1 MNPTVESFLSYLS
14 VERGFSSNTTA
25 AYRNDL
31 GQFVEF
37 LEKRL
42 APVGGVGG
50 VGWGAVDRDA
60 LLGFLLSLKER
71 GYAPATVARK
81 VAAVKSF
88 FAFLVSERMIEKDPT
103 ENLAGTKLGQSLPRT
118 LTVEQV
124 EEFLALP
131 ARSSTPEARRDKAML
146 ELLYASG
153 MRVSELVSLDVEDV
167 NLEDGFVRC
176 FGKGSKERV
185 IPIHEQAVRDVKVYL
200 EEARPLLTT
209 EDERALFVNQRGK
222 RLTRQGFW
230 LILKN
235 YAKCLGIEDEIT
247 PHTLR
252 HSVATHLLHSGKMN
266 LRELQ
271 EFLGHANIST
281 TQIYTHLTDEHVRRV
296 YEASHPRAK

>member
-1 MNPTVESFLSYLS
+1 MNPAVESFLNYLS
-14 VERGFSSNTTA
+14 VEKGFSPNTIS

-31 GQFVEF
+31 TQFTDFMES
-37 LEKRL
+37 RL
-42 APVGGVGG
+42 APGGLAAGG
-50 VGWGAVDRDA
+50 WQAADREA
-60 LLGFLLSLKER
+60 LLAHILWLKER
-71 GYAPATVARK
+71 QYAPATVARK

-88 FAFLVSERMIEKDPT
+88 FDFLVRERVVEKDPT
-103 ENLAGTKLGQSLPRT
+103 ENLASTKLGQSLPKT
-118 LTVEQV
+118 LSVEQV
-124 EEFLALP
+124 AEFLAQP
-131 ARSSTPEARRDKAML
+131 AKHSTPEAKRDKAML

-153 MRVSELVSLDVEDV
+153 MRVSELVSLDMDDV
-167 NLEDGFVRC
+167 NLDDGFVRC
-176 FGKGSKERV
+176 FGKGSKERM
-185 IPIHEQAVRDVKVYL
+185 IPIHEQAIRDLKEYIN
-200 EEARPLLTT
+200 EARPSLIS
-209 EDERALFVNQRGK
+209 EGEAALFVNQRGK

-235 YAKCLGIEDEIT
+235 YAKSIGIEDEIT

>member
-14 VERGFSSNTTA
+14 VEKGYSLNTLS

-31 GQFVEF
+31 GQFGNF
-37 LEKRL
+37 LEERL
-42 APVGGVGG
+42 APVGGLSVA
-50 VGWGAVDRDA
+50 GWQAVDREA
-60 LLGFLLSLKER
+60 LLAYLLYLRER

-81 VAAVKSF
+81 IAAVKSL
-88 FAFLVSERMIEKDPT
+88 FAFLVKEQMVEKDPT
-103 ENLAGTKLGQSLPRT
+103 ENLAGTRLGQSLPRT
-118 LTVEQV
+118 LSVEQV
-124 EEFLALP
+124 GELLALP
-131 ARSSTPEARRDKAML
+131 GENSTPEARRDKAML

-153 MRVSELVSLDVEDV
+153 MRVTELVSLDVEDV

-185 IPIHEQAVRDVKVYL
+185 IPIHEQAVRDLKAYL
-200 EEARPLLTT
+200 DHARPLLTT

-235 YAKCLGIEDEIT
+235 YARRLGIEDQIT

-296 YEASHPRAK
+296 YEASHPRAR

>member
-1 MNPTVESFLSYLS
+1 MDPTVESFLSYLS
-14 VERGFSSNTTA
+14 VERGYSPNTLA
-25 AYRNDL
+25 AYGNDL
-31 GQFVEF
+31 SQFTDF
-37 LEKRL
+37 LGDRST
-42 APVGGVGG
+42 APA
-50 VGWGAVDRDA
+50 GWQAVDRER
-60 LLGFLLSLKER
+60 LLAYLLFLKER

-81 VAAVKSF
+81 IAAVKSF
-88 FAFLVSERMIEKDPT
+88 FAFLVKERLVEKDPT
-103 ENLAGTKLGQSLPRT
+103 ENLAGTKLGQSLPKT
-118 LTVEQV
+118 LSREQV
-124 EEFLALP
+124 SALLALP
-131 ARSSTPEARRDKAML
+131 AGNPAPEARRDKAML

-153 MRVSELVSLDVEDV
+153 MRVTELVSLDVEDL

-185 IPIHEQAVRDVKVYL
+185 IPIHEQAVQDLKAYL
-200 EEARPLLTT
+200 GEARPLLTT

-235 YAKCLGIEDEIT
+235 YARRLGIEDQIT

-296 YEASHPRAK
+296 YEASHPRAR